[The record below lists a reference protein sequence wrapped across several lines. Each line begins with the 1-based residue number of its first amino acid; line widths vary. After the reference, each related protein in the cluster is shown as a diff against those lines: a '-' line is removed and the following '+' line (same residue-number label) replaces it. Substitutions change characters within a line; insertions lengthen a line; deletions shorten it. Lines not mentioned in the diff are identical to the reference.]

1 MLGTLLK
8 PFVFL
13 FASLGFAILLVVVLW
28 FSFDLEFHRKETL
41 TQSLSTFVS
50 LQPANAYVIT
60 QLTNTEIFEVL
71 EHHWVLENYPVGG
84 THVTVSLP
92 ATYHYYIKPEELSF
106 HLEDRVL
113 LIEAKSLYLLKP
125 VAFDTQQVVQWG
137 EKHWF
142 GRAVDVVLK
151 EVEQS
156 VSTQLENRGQQHLPL
171 ARKQAYE
178 ALAINV
184 NRFLVSQGQEKFYDE
199 VIVSFA
205 DQKNR
210 DGDQQIQQRFSFK
223 DSSRFH
229 LPLGED
235 LIIVP

>member
-1 MLGTLLK
+1 MLGSLLK

-13 FASLGFAILLVVVLW
+13 FASLGFAVLLVVVLW

-50 LQPANAYVIT
+50 LQAANAYVIT
-60 QLTNTEIFEVL
+60 SLTNAETFEVL
-71 EHHWVLENYPVGG
+71 EHHWVLEDYPVGG
-84 THVTVSLP
+84 TRVKVSLP

-106 HLEDRVL
+106 RLENRVL
-113 LIEAKSLYLLKP
+113 YVTAGAMYLLTP
-125 VAFDTQQVVQWG
+125 VGFDTQQVSQWG

-142 GRAVDVVLK
+142 GRSVEEVLK

-156 VSTQLENRGQQHLPL
+156 ISAQLEKRGQQHLPL

-184 NRFLVSQGQEKFYDE
+184 NRFLVQMKQNDFYDE
-199 VIVSFA
+199 VVVSFS

-210 DGDQQIQQRFSFK
+210 DGDQEIHQRFSFE
-223 DSSRFH
+223 DSSRFQ

>member
-1 MLGTLLK
+1 MLGNLLK

-13 FASLGFAILLVVVLW
+13 FASLGFAVLLVVVLW

-60 QLTNTEIFEVL
+60 SLTNTEIFEVQ
-71 EHHWVLENYPVGG
+71 EHHWVLEDYPVGG

-92 ATYHYYIKPEELSF
+92 ATYHYYIKPEELGF
-106 HLEDRVL
+106 RLEDRVL
-113 LIEAKSLYLLKP
+113 YVSAGALYLLTP
-125 VAFDTQQVVQWG
+125 VGFDTQQVSQRG

-142 GRAVDVVLK
+142 GRGVDVVLK

-156 VSTQLENRGQQHLPL
+156 ISAQLEKRGQQHFPL

-178 ALAINV
+178 ALAVNV
-184 NRFLVSQGQEKFYDE
+184 NRFLVEMKQNDFYDE
-199 VIVSFA
+199 VVVSFS
-205 DQKNR
+205 DQKNK
-210 DGDQQIQQRFSFK
+210 DGGQEIHQRFSFE
-223 DSSRFH
+223 DSSRFQ

-235 LIIVP
+235 LIIAP